1 MIFCPKFFWS
11 IRRVTCIYCED
22 WLWKFSDHF
31 GSGELCFFFED
42 SLIDTFGSPSSISVI
57 PVHMLSKKSWIFNSK
72 DSKYMSKAMGST
84 FCIGFL
90 ADIFELIFRNTIKVN
105 NFRGYRKNLS
115 VFTCFLLYEIS
126 GKVYQPWQMP
136 T

>member
-1 MIFCPKFFWS
+1 MSEIFLINTKSYLYLLWRLIMEIFWPFWQWW
-11 IRRVTCIYCED
+11 IV
-22 WLWKFSDHF
+22 
-31 GSGELCFFFED
+31 FFFED

-72 DSKYMSKAMGST
+72 DRKYMFKAMGST

-115 VFTCFLLYEIS
+115 VFTCFLYEIS